1 MKHLLKI
8 NVNKILAVSGNFYF
22 RRTMLS
28 KPVPV
33 RFSAEAD
40 ARLGRLADR
49 NGIKKA
55 ELIRICVEKFL
66 DEVERT
72 GKIEVTQTILSDA
85 PAPKARAAS

>member
-1 MKHLLKI
+1 MKNLELLQK
-8 NVNKILAVSGNFYF
+8 NYM
-22 RRTMLS
+22 RRCVLS
-28 KPVPV
+28 KPISI
-33 RFSAEAD
+33 RFSDETD
-40 ARLGRLADR
+40 SKLGRLADR